1 MTPCRRKNKVY
12 VLAESTYEM
21 VANETK
27 KTNPVFL
34 YTRRQREK
42 KGEDNKWVEKLRTRR
57 YDGTAAQ

>member
-1 MTPCRRKNKVY
+1 MTPCRRKNKDY
-12 VLAESTYEM
+12 VLAESTYQM

-27 KTNPVFL
+27 QTNPVFL

-42 KGEDNKWVEKLRTRR
+42 KGEDNKWVEKSRTRR